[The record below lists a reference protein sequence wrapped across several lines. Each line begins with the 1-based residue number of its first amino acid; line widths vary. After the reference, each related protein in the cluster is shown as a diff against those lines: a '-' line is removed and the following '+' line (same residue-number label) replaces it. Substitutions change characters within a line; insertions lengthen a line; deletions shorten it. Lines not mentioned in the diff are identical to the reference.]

1 MNELFSELAHNGVM
15 GVLLAIMLALFVRK
29 DGELQRERE
38 ARVNDA
44 KDYTKLAV
52 DLQRQV
58 MDSVAKLSEIFTEL
72 KQERRRE
79 RA

>member
-1 MNELFSELAHNGVM
+1 MNELFVELAHSGLM
-15 GVLLAIMLALFVRK
+15 GALLAIMLALFVRK
-29 DGELQRERE
+29 DRELQRERE

-52 DLQRQV
+52 ELQRQV